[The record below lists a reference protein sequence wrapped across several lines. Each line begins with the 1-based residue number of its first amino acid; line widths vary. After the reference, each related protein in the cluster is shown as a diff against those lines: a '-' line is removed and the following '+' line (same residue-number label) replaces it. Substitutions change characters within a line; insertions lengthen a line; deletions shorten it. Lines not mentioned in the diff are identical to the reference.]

1 MGCRRTA
8 GDTEEHRDGP
18 LLGLVA
24 VADADLEITDEGH
37 GCAPVRPKTGAL
49 AGFFLDLLR
58 RAGSPKKRYDNS
70 ASPSMGSRWRPFALM
85 PTPELT
91 LEPAAMSAARP

>member
-8 GDTEEHRDGP
+8 GDTKEHRKGP

-37 GCAPVRPKTGAL
+37 GCASVRPKTGPL
-49 AGFFLDLLR
+49 AGFFLALLR
-58 RAGSPKKRYDNS
+58 S
-70 ASPSMGSRWRPFALM
+70 ADFSEEEVRRQLGVAIRCGRDGEFL
-85 PTPELT
+85 L
-91 LEPAAMSAARP
+91 